1 MQPPRRSRLRGVL
14 DWLIVVVLFGLCALM
29 VARLDEVSL
38 RRIEAS
44 ARAID
49 GDTLELDGKRVRLRG
64 IDAFERGQ
72 TCRRD
77 GRDYACGT
85 EASRELA
92 VLVSLARVEC
102 AGRTVDRWGRLLAVC
117 ETAGRDLNALM
128 VESGWALAYGD
139 YDAEERSARQAQR
152 GAWAGEFA
160 TPADWRAGRGEPAE
174 PRQDWLRR
182 TIDLIV
188 QLFTGR
194 GGDGG

>member
-1 MQPPRRSRLRGVL
+1 ML
-14 DWLIVVVLFGLCALM
+14 DWLVVVVLYGLCALM

-49 GDTLELDGKRVRLRG
+49 GDTLVLDGTRVRLRG
-64 IDAFERGQ
+64 IDAFERDQ
-72 TCRRD
+72 ICRRD
-77 GRDYACGT
+77 GREYACGT
-85 EASRELA
+85 EAFRELA
-92 VLVSLARVEC
+92 VLVALGRVDC

-117 ETAGRDLNALM
+117 EAGGRNLNALM

-139 YDAEERSARQAQR
+139 YDAEERSARMARR

-182 TIDLIV
+182 AIDLIV

-194 GGDGG
+194 GGDSG